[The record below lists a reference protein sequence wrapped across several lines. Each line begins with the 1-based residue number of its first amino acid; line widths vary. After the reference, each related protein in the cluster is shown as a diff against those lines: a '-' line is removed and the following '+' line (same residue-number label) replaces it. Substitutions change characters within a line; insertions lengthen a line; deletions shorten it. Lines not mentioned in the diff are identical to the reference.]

1 MFTKQDQQI
10 LSERYKVIQ
19 ELNISPA
26 AGMSTLGSPIVMAI
40 SPPTDVDQGIDTDH
54 GHDHDEGEEHD
65 ESEIEMACA
74 DLYKLAEYAP
84 KLMEMVKQMP
94 SLEGWVAAKITKA
107 ADYIDSVY
115 GWLEYSSSKD
125 CGCEGGHDDSH
136 NHSTGNTMYSTGYED
151 EQL

>member
-10 LSERYKVIQ
+10 LSERYRVIQ

-40 SPPTDVDQGIDTDH
+40 SPPSDSNQSTD
-54 GHDHDEGEEHD
+54 HDHDEGEEQD

>member
-10 LSERYKVIQ
+10 LSERYKVVQ

-40 SPPTDVDQGIDTDH
+40 SPPSDTDQIH
-54 GHDHDEGEEHD
+54 DHDHDEGEEHD

-74 DLYKLAEYAP
+74 DLYKLAEYSP
-84 KLMEMVKQMP
+84 KLMEMIKQMP

-115 GWLEYSSSKD
+115 GWLEYSNSKD
-125 CGCEGGHDDSH
+125 CGCEGGHEDSP
-136 NHSTGNTMYSTGYED
+136 NHSDTNLMFSTGYED

>member
-10 LSERYKVIQ
+10 LSERYKVVQ

-40 SPPTDVDQGIDTDH
+40 SPPSDTDQI
-54 GHDHDEGEEHD
+54 HDHDEGEEQD

-125 CGCEGGHDDSH
+125 CGCQGGHEGSH
-136 NHSTGNTMYSTGYED
+136 DHSDKNPMFSTGYED

>member
-10 LSERYKVIQ
+10 LSERYKVVQ

-40 SPPTDVDQGIDTDH
+40 SPPSDVDHDH
-54 GHDHDEGEEHD
+54 DHDHDESEEHD

>member
-40 SPPTDVDQGIDTDH
+40 SPPSDADH
-54 GHDHDEGEEHD
+54 DHDHDHDHDESEEHD

>member
-10 LSERYKVIQ
+10 LSERYKVVQ
-19 ELNISPA
+19 ELSISPA

-40 SPPTDVDQGIDTDH
+40 SPPSDADQIH
-54 GHDHDEGEEHD
+54 NHDHEEGEEHD

-74 DLYKLAEYAP
+74 DLYKLAEYSP

-115 GWLEYSSSKD
+115 GWLKYSNSED
-125 CGCEGGHDDSH
+125 CGCDGGHEDSH
-136 NHSTGNTMYSTGYED
+136 NHSSANTMFSTGYED

>member
-10 LSERYKVIQ
+10 LSERYKVVQ
-19 ELNISPA
+19 ELSISPA

-40 SPPTDVDQGIDTDH
+40 SPPSDSAQN
-54 GHDHDEGEEHD
+54 HDHDEGEEQD

-115 GWLEYSSSKD
+115 GWLEYSNSKD
-125 CGCEGGHDDSH
+125 CGCEGGHEHSH
-136 NHSTGNTMYSTGYED
+136 KHSDNNPMFSTGYED

>member
-10 LSERYKVIQ
+10 LSERYKVVQ

-40 SPPTDVDQGIDTDH
+40 RPPSDTDQIH
-54 GHDHDEGEEHD
+54 NHDHDEGEEHD

-74 DLYKLAEYAP
+74 DLYKLAEYSP
-84 KLMEMVKQMP
+84 KLMEMIKQMP
-94 SLEGWVAAKITKA
+94 SLEGWVAAKITTA

-115 GWLEYSSSKD
+115 GWLKYSNSED
-125 CGCEGGHDDSH
+125 CGCEDGHEDSH
-136 NHSTGNTMYSTGYED
+136 NHSDTKGMFSTGYED

>member
-10 LSERYKVIQ
+10 LSEKYKVVQ
-19 ELNISPA
+19 ELSISPA

-40 SPPTDVDQGIDTDH
+40 SPPLDSTQGE
-54 GHDHDEGEEHD
+54 DEGEEQD
-65 ESEIEMACA
+65 ESEIEMAAA
-74 DLYKLAEYAP
+74 DLYKLAEYSP
-84 KLMEMVKQMP
+84 KLLEMIKQMP

-115 GWLEYSSSKD
+115 GWLEYSNSKD
-125 CGCEGGHDDSH
+125 CGCGHSGSHDHSDS
-136 NHSTGNTMYSTGYED
+136 NTMYSTGYED

>member
-40 SPPTDVDQGIDTDH
+40 SPPSDADH
-54 GHDHDEGEEHD
+54 DHDHDHDESEEHD

>member
-40 SPPTDVDQGIDTDH
+40 SPPSDADH
-54 GHDHDEGEEHD
+54 DHDHDHDESEEHD

-125 CGCEGGHDDSH
+125 CGCEGGRDDSH

>member
-10 LSERYKVIQ
+10 LSERYRVIQ

-40 SPPTDVDQGIDTDH
+40 SPPSDSNQSTD
-54 GHDHDEGEEHD
+54 HDHDEGEEQD

-94 SLEGWVAAKITKA
+94 SLEG
-107 ADYIDSVY
+107 
-115 GWLEYSSSKD
+115 
-125 CGCEGGHDDSH
+125 
-136 NHSTGNTMYSTGYED
+136 
-151 EQL
+151 

>member
-10 LSERYKVIQ
+10 LSERYKVVQ
-19 ELNISPA
+19 ELSISPA

-40 SPPTDVDQGIDTDH
+40 SPPSDSVQD
-54 GHDHDEGEEHD
+54 HDHDEGEEHD

-74 DLYKLAEYAP
+74 DLYKLAEYSP

-115 GWLEYSSSKD
+115 GWLKYSNSED
-125 CGCEGGHDDSH
+125 CGCDGGHEDSH
-136 NHSTGNTMYSTGYED
+136 NHSDTNLMFSTGYED

>member
-40 SPPTDVDQGIDTDH
+40 SPPSDVDHDH
-54 GHDHDEGEEHD
+54 DHDHDESEEHD

>member
-10 LSERYKVIQ
+10 LSERYKVVQ

-40 SPPTDVDQGIDTDH
+40 SPPSDVDQGVD
-54 GHDHDEGEEHD
+54 HDHDEGEEHD

>member
-10 LSERYKVIQ
+10 LSERYKVVQ
-19 ELNISPA
+19 ELSISPA

-40 SPPTDVDQGIDTDH
+40 SPPPGADQIH
-54 GHDHDEGEEHD
+54 NHDHEEGEEHD

-84 KLMEMVKQMP
+84 KLLEMVKQMP
-94 SLEGWVAAKITKA
+94 SLEGWVASKITKA

-115 GWLEYSSSKD
+115 GWLKYSNSED
-125 CGCEGGHDDSH
+125 CGCDGGHEDSH
-136 NHSTGNTMYSTGYED
+136 NHSDTNLMFSTGYED

>member
-10 LSERYKVIQ
+10 LSERYKVVQ

-40 SPPTDVDQGIDTDH
+40 SPPSGSVQN
-54 GHDHDEGEEHD
+54 HDHDEGEEHD

-74 DLYKLAEYAP
+74 DLYKLAEYSP

-115 GWLEYSSSKD
+115 GWLEYSNSKD
-125 CGCEGGHDDSH
+125 CGCEGGHENSH
-136 NHSTGNTMYSTGYED
+136 NHSGTNTMFSTGYED